1 MDIAQPDQKRIRL
14 TGHLAPQWEV
24 SVDRQLP
31 PPPQQPTGPYTSMVG
46 SYSRSDPNL
55 AHQERERRP
64 SDLAPQYDS
73 QEMRRPN
80 SGPQNFHNLAHG
92 PSPFVIPRDSMIKR
106 DAVDEMQYRH
116 TQSGM
121 IAETMNVPSH
131 HDSSNRISQT
141 VPNYDTPRSQQY
153 TQANFQ
159 GTTVPIP
166 ESFSHT
172 YGTPSG
178 LPLPPSRNPEQL
190 SKPQYSGTR
199 VGEQQVRKKAQRASQ
214 ACDCCRMAKAKCDEG
229 RPSCGSCKENG
240 KDCRYRD
247 PPPKQQDKT
256 SADIMEN
263 QNRIEVV
270 VRKLVQ
276 EMNEFKSEMNDFRKE
291 MSDLK
296 KGQNQMISIL
306 TSQSAHF
313 KQDGDE
319 DHSGALR
326 YSYTENLT
334 TLDLHQRPSN
344 SSVNPMNLIENGRL
358 YQIPNPVAGD
368 INAASDEDDTA
379 VEAGPS
385 KQPSIPVNHTT
396 GAARLLLVPPI
407 KKMCADI
414 NLQLKFKNEKYPYTV
429 EWKRG
434 LLRLYG
440 RGEGNEVIPDYDNL
454 ITDNAEN
461 TPIDGHYNIMK
472 HIVGSEW
479 GKIGM
484 PSPSYLSMETNP
496 SGANIESL
504 PDFSRETVLKLVDSY
519 KNNINNMHP
528 ILTPKHLDQ
537 LVETFLRT
545 IQDTR
550 FYSNQPHP
558 NSFVGAHSISE
569 NPGNKRKRSPT
580 SMNFTENQFFPN
592 FKFGQLFRSISTA
605 IVLLC
610 MALGRVCQEKGK
622 IPQLPSE
629 QVAGNSFTSSF
640 GASKSHNGVPISPLG
655 KTSLSGSFGG
665 NPVLDTDRLMS
676 RGYGQSLDDLQRDRP
691 LSELKNIDVIPG
703 LIYFALATDIIG
715 NQMAGSSL
723 QHVHANILASLYH
736 GQLGRVM
743 ESAAYLSTAC
753 RALQVILKPRFERYR
768 RAKSERKVV
777 HPRDNPLLFAF
788 WTCLQLESDI
798 VAEIPWPQSGI
809 LTYEEDMPTPH
820 LPAAHEEGFDQNV
833 IESYSA
839 QLFLRTHLN
848 VLHTMFYKPRDPNS
862 EDKFTALVLAHNK
875 VDQPKFLSIQYV
887 SENLE
892 RFDVYAPTMHPMISQ
907 SDPPNDILGAR
918 LRAKYYGARVITYRP
933 FVLQV
938 LERSEPPCP
947 EATQSI
953 KEQISDEYL
962 SEVKAP
968 IIKHDIKDIKD
979 IDPKALEYVHNG
991 LDGLINSTTAFY
1003 GLGHPGENRMIVTNV
1018 WVTAHAQWGN
1028 VLTLQ
1033 AAYNNPILRPLLL
1046 EHITKE
1052 ELIVLIEKTMGFLAL
1067 HGSPSSALAIDWK
1080 ILDLT
1085 SRKNGLRSQATLG
1098 ITEFPCTPIED
1109 LQPLRY

>member
-1 MDIAQPDQKRIRL
+1 MDIGQPDQKRMRL

-24 SVDRQLP
+24 PVDRQLP
-31 PPPQQPTGPYTSMVG
+31 PPPQQSTASYTPMLG
-46 SYSRSDPNL
+46 SYPRPDPQL
-55 AHQERERRP
+55 THQERDRRQ
-64 SDLAPQYDS
+64 SDLSPQFES
-73 QEMRRPN
+73 QEMRRPS
-80 SGPQNFHNLAHG
+80 SGPQNFHNLSHG
-92 PSPFVIPRDSMIKR
+92 PSPFVVPRDSVIKR
-106 DAVDEMQYRH
+106 DPSDEMQYRH
-116 TQSGM
+116 SSSGM
-121 IAETMNVPSH
+121 IPEALNVHSH
-131 HDSSNRISQT
+131 HESCNRINQT
-141 VPNYDTPRSQQY
+141 VPIYESSRAQQY
-153 TQANFQ
+153 TQPNFQ
-159 GTTVPIP
+159 GTTVSIP
-166 ESFSHT
+166 EPFGQT
-172 YGTPSG
+172 YGTTSN
-178 LPLPPSRNPEQL
+178 LPLPPPRNQEQFA
-190 SKPQYSGTR
+190 KIQYGGART
-199 VGEQQVRKKAQRASQ
+199 GDQQVRKKAQRASQ

-229 RPSCGSCKENG
+229 RPTCGSCKENG

-263 QNRIEVV
+263 QNRIELV
-270 VRKLVQ
+270 VRKLAQ
-276 EMNEFKSEMNDFRKE
+276 EMNDFKSDMDSFKKE
-291 MSDLK
+291 INDLK
-296 KGQNQMISIL
+296 KGQNQIISLLSIHL
-306 TSQSAHF
+306 KQREGEDQS
-313 KQDGDE
+313 GV
-319 DHSGALR
+319 LR
-326 YSYTENLT
+326 YSYAEHIT
-334 TLDLHQRPSN
+334 TLDLDQRPPD
-344 SSVNPMNLIENGRL
+344 SSENPMNLNENLGI

-368 INAASDEDDTA
+368 INTASDDDDNA
-379 VEAGPS
+379 VVEAGPT

-440 RGEGNEVIPDYDNL
+440 RGEGNEVISEYDNL
-454 ITDNAEN
+454 ITDVAEN
-461 TPIDGHYNIMK
+461 SPIDGNYNANMPIA
-472 HIVGSEW
+472 GSEW
-479 GKIGM
+479 GQIGL
-484 PSPSYLSMETNP
+484 PSPSYLSIGNNNCGASKET
-496 SGANIESL
+496 L
-504 PDFSRETVLKLVDSY
+504 PNFSREIVLKLVESY
-519 KNNINNMHP
+519 KNNINNLHP

-537 LVETFLRT
+537 LVERFLRSV
-545 IQDTR
+545 QDTR
-550 FYSNQPHP
+550 FCSKQTQTDMFEAHN
-558 NSFVGAHSISE
+558 NSES
-569 NPGNKRKRSPT
+569 PGNKRKRSPA
-580 SMNFTENQFFPN
+580 SNDFPEAQFFSN
-592 FKFGQLFRSISTA
+592 YKSGHLFRNISTA

-610 MALGRVCQEKGK
+610 MALGRICEERGK

-629 QVAGNSFTSSF
+629 QIVGNSFTSSF
-640 GASKSHNGVPISPLG
+640 GTSSSAQNGVPISPLN
-655 KTSLSGSFGG
+655 KSSLGVPFGPIS
-665 NPVLDTDRLMS
+665 NLETDRVMG
-676 RGYGQSLDDLQRDRP
+676 RGYGKLGDGLRRDRP
-691 LSELKNIDVIPG
+691 LSELKNIDIVPG
-703 LIYFALATDIIG
+703 LIYFALATDILG
-715 NQMAGSSL
+715 NQMTGSSL

-768 RAKSERKVV
+768 RAKNERKVV
-777 HPRDNPLLFAF
+777 QPRDNPLIFAF

-820 LPAAHEEGFDQNV
+820 LHAAHQDGFDQNV

-892 RFDVYAPTMHPMISQ
+892 RIDVYAPTMWRMIAQ
-907 SDPPNDILGAR
+907 PDPPNDILGAR

-947 EATQSI
+947 EAAQSLI
-953 KEQISDEYL
+953 EQISDEYL

-968 IIKHDIKDIKD
+968 VIKHDIKDVND

-991 LDGLINSTTAFY
+991 LDSLINSTTAFY
-1003 GLGHPGENRMIVTNV
+1003 GLGHPGEIRMIVTNV

-1033 AAYNNPILRPLLL
+1033 AAYNNPILKPLLL

-1052 ELIVLIEKTMGFLAL
+1052 ELIVLVEKTMGFLAL
-1067 HGSPSSALAIDWK
+1067 HGTPSSALAIDWK

-1098 ITEFPCTPIED
+1098 ITEFPCIPLED
-1109 LQPLRY
+1109 LQPLVY